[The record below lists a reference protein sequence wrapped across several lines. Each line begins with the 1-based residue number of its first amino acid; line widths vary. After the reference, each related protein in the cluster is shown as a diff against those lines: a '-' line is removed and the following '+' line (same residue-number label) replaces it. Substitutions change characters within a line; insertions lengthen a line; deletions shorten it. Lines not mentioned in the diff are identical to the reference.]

1 MAANQRRRTNTSS
14 KHRSK
19 SLLPDAK
26 LLSAMPEEKTHHR
39 KFWLR
44 RSSGSRGS
52 MELNSST
59 FFFTLSIVIMLVFL
73 AVAFIGAFYFFQ
85 RGTNDKMSH
94 SSLRNNSLLLTNQAA
109 RYRSNQNINAI
120 SNHNTNRQSSCTS
133 IDNLTECQTRPD
145 CTVEYSCVCD
155 TTRMQADKCDY
166 KLTPAEDCI
175 CEQSD
180 FDRCIELV
188 CQINR

>member
-1 MAANQRRRTNTSS
+1 MAASKRRRTNTSS

-19 SLLPDAK
+19 PLLPDAK

-59 FFFTLSIVIMLVFL
+59 FFFTLSIIIMLIFL
-73 AVAFIGAFYFFQ
+73 AVAFVGAYYFFQ
-85 RGTNDKMSH
+85 RGANDKTSH
-94 SSLRNNSLLLTNQAA
+94 SSLRNNSLYLTNQAA
-109 RYRSNQNINAI
+109 RYRSNQNKNAI
-120 SNHNTNRQSSCTS
+120 LNNSTNRQSACTS
-133 IDNLTECQTRPD
+133 LSNIVECQSRPD

-155 TTRMQADKCDY
+155 SARMQADKCDY
-166 KLTPAEDCI
+166 ELTPAEDCI
-175 CEQSD
+175 CGQSG

-188 CQINR
+188 CPINR